1 MSNLITSNT
10 ITMSSIDIAELVG
23 SRPDNVKVSIER
35 LAERGVIRL
44 PAMQDF
50 EKINNL
56 GLAVKVSAYVFEGEL
71 GKRDSIV
78 VVAQLSPEFTARL
91 VDRWRELEESA
102 LSIPKT
108 LPEALRLAAD
118 LAEQKQQLENQLA
131 IAAPKV
137 EFADRVGESEGILI
151 GNYAKVVKLGQNKLF
166 AWLRD
171 NGILIASGSR
181 RNVPKQEYMDRGYF
195 TVKETAVN
203 TNHGIHISFT
213 TKLTGKG
220 QQWLTRKLVDHG
232 LLKALGDAA

>member
-1 MSNLITSNT
+1 MNSLITSTT
-10 ITMSSIDIAELVG
+10 ITMSSLDIAELVE
-23 SRPDNVKVSIER
+23 SRHDKVKQSIER
-35 LAERGVIRL
+35 LSARGTIQL
-44 PAMQDF
+44 PPMG
-50 EKINNL
+50 EVKNHL
-56 GLAVKVSAYVFEGEL
+56 GQTVSVYLV
-71 GKRDSIV
+71 GKRDSYV

-91 VDRWRELEESA
+91 VDRWQELEEKT
-102 LSIPKT
+102 SIPQT

-131 IAAPKV
+131 IAATKV
-137 EFADRVGESEGILI
+137 EFADRVGEAEGILI

-171 NGILIASGSR
+171 NGVLIASGSR

-220 QQWLTRKLVDHG
+220 QQWLTRKLIDHG

>member
-1 MSNLITSNT
+1 MNNLITSNT

-91 VDRWRELEESA
+91 VDQKW
-102 LSIPKT
+102 
-108 LPEALRLAAD
+108 LRLAA
-118 LAEQKQQLENQLA
+118 
-131 IAAPKV
+131 
-137 EFADRVGESEGILI
+137 
-151 GNYAKVVKLGQNKLF
+151 
-166 AWLRD
+166 
-171 NGILIASGSR
+171 R
-181 RNVPKQEYMDRGYF
+181 RN
-195 TVKETAVN
+195 
-203 TNHGIHISFT
+203 HG
-213 TKLTGKG
+213 
-220 QQWLTRKLVDHG
+220 
-232 LLKALGDAA
+232 